1 MNIFIIVIIRRL
13 SFMVINCRIN
23 PPPLSLSL
31 KFNQSF
37 IHLPICICILLNAFQ
52 WLAHFA
58 YFKKKKISA
67 ERKGKGNIGAL
78 TPSTLKK
85 PLYMVA
91 HFRIMKVSSNK
102 TGYILGKYTEWMR
115 IIGLENIIRINV
127 VILLI
132 IGE

>member
-23 PPPLSLSL
+23 PPPLSLFEVQPIIHSL
-31 KFNQSF
+31 THMFVYITKCFPMIGSF
-37 IHLPICICILLNAFQ
+37 RLFL
-52 WLAHFA
+52 
-58 YFKKKKISA
+58 KKKISA

-102 TGYILGKYTEWMR
+102 TGYILGKYTE
-115 IIGLENIIRINV
+115 
-127 VILLI
+127 
-132 IGE
+132 